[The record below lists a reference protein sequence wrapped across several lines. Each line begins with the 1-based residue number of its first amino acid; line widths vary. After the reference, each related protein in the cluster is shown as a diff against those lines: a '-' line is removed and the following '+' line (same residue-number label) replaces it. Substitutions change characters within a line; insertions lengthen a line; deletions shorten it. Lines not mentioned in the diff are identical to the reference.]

1 MIAEKDPAIAE
12 AAALVMELNEDDAER
27 MLADARWKWEM
38 DHAALRRQSYR
49 EGREEAEAEY
59 KPALEAKDREN
70 EALSRENEAL
80 RRKLR
85 EAGLGD

>member
-1 MIAEKDPAIAE
+1 MVAEKDPAIAE

-38 DHAALRRQSYR
+38 DQAALRRQSYR
-49 EGREEAEAEY
+49 EGEEAAEARY
-59 KPALEAKDREN
+59 KPIIEAKDQ
-70 EALSRENEAL
+70 ENEAL

-85 EAGLGD
+85 EAGIGD